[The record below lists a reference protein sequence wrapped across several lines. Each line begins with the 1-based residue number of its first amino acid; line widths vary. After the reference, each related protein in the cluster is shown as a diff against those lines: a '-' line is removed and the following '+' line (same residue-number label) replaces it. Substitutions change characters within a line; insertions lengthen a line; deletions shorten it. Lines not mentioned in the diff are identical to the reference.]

1 MKINKLTIL
10 LAFLALALAS
20 CRKDH
25 YDVSNVHGVNAEGEM
40 LLPVAS
46 KSFSVKDLIERFEL
60 MDVISFNEAGDM
72 SFTFDFEVKDA
83 VSGENMLRFKDVN
96 LDEHFTFD
104 NPYPIT
110 TPPFVDTTLSFTNT
124 IEFESEHVFV
134 HEALMKSGRI
144 DFTVA
149 SNVGNVQ
156 HVVLRSAN
164 IKNATGHDFELDAPV
179 HANTFGFDLDGLRYV
194 TDEANELEISF
205 DLELNMHGISDPELY
220 VDVNIMGSDLAFSEM
235 KGYVDQYSSRNRLD
249 TIFSLFPN
257 EMDGV
262 LEVEGVRIKI
272 SERNTFDLGARFVID
287 TATVYCQHLAPYSIF
302 DPLPLTIDFPPMPQY
317 TPVFNKT
324 ISGKIN
330 ANGGRLFASTDFIVN
345 PGGNSGLVTVTD
357 SNHIDV
363 LANVEIPFS
372 FNLDDIHYLDT
383 VNMNLA
389 NIEFPD
395 LIEKLTFELTFT
407 SLLPLNLDASFYM
420 YDSESQRI
428 TDTLLTNAAL
438 IEASFDGQPKET
450 TVTLTVDEERI
461 DDVLH
466 SDRIIMRYDLD
477 SGAHDVDLNVN
488 QRLDLS
494 LKGKVSYKGNVEF

>member
-1 MKINKLTIL
+1 M
-10 LAFLALALAS
+10 
-20 CRKDH
+20 
-25 YDVSNVHGVNAEGEM
+25 
-40 LLPVAS
+40 
-46 KSFSVKDLIERFEL
+46 
-60 MDVISFNEAGDM
+60 
-72 SFTFDFEVKDA
+72 
-83 VSGENMLRFKDVN
+83 
-96 LDEHFTFD
+96 
-104 NPYPIT
+104 
-110 TPPFVDTTLSFTNT
+110 
-124 IEFESEHVFV
+124 
-134 HEALMKSGRI
+134 
-144 DFTVA
+144 
-149 SNVGNVQ
+149 
-156 HVVLRSAN
+156 
-164 IKNATGHDFELDAPV
+164 
-179 HANTFGFDLDGLRYV
+179 
-194 TDEANELEISF
+194 
-205 DLELNMHGISDPELY
+205 
-220 VDVNIMGSDLAFSEM
+220 
-235 KGYVDQYSSRNRLD
+235 
-249 TIFSLFPN
+249 
-257 EMDGV
+257 
-262 LEVEGVRIKI
+262 
-272 SERNTFDLGARFVID
+272 
-287 TATVYCQHLAPYSIF
+287 
-302 DPLPLTIDFPPMPQY
+302 
-317 TPVFNKT
+317 
-324 ISGKIN
+324 
-330 ANGGRLFASTDFIVN
+330 FASTDFIVN

-357 SNHIDV
+357 TNHIDV

-372 FNLDDIHYLDT
+372 FNLDDVHYLDT